1 MATPSKEI
9 EEIGQALFEC
19 LMNRV
24 YNASDFERLGDMT
37 SKERT
42 AIDRWLARNEKVG
55 YERDIF

>member
-9 EEIGQALFEC
+9 EEIGQLLFEC

-37 SKERT
+37 IKERT
-42 AIDRWLARNEKVG
+42 AIVRWLARHENVG